1 LSDRNITKV
10 RTFFILII
18 CLVLVECG
26 YSLRGTGS
34 SLPPHI
40 KKIVIPMFN
49 NLTARF
55 DLDVKLTEK
64 IRDEFVARGRVELTG
79 DEDSADAVLT
89 GEITAFTATPIA
101 FSGKTTADR
110 YNITIVTKI
119 VLRDL
124 VNKKIVFSNPHYI
137 YQQEYEVPEGTDFES
152 VQTEAIEKVA
162 ERFARSVIATI
173 LEGF

>member
-1 LSDRNITKV
+1 MRERVCGLLALCL
-10 RTFFILII
+10 IL
-18 CLVLVECG
+18 VACG
-26 YSLRGTGS
+26 YNLRGTGS

-40 KKIVIPMFN
+40 KKVVIPMFS
-49 NLTARF
+49 NLTTRF

-64 IRDEFVARGRVELTG
+64 IRSEFVARGRVELTG
-79 DEDSADAVLT
+79 DEDSADAILI

-101 FSGKTTADR
+101 FTGETTADR
-110 YNITIVTKI
+110 YSITIITKI

-124 VNKKIVFSNPHYI
+124 VNKKVVFSNPNYL

-152 VQTEAIEKVA
+152 VQTEAIETVA
-162 ERFARSVIATI
+162 ERFARSVISTI

>member
-1 LSDRNITKV
+1 MSDKNVLRGRI
-10 RTFFILII
+10 FFIFIL
-18 CLVLVECG
+18 CFLLMECG
-26 YSLRGTGS
+26 YHLRGTGS

-40 KKIVIPMFN
+40 KKIVIPMFS
-49 NLTARF
+49 NLTTRF
-55 DLDVKLTEK
+55 ELDVKLTEK

-79 DEDSADAVLT
+79 DEDTADAILI
-89 GEITAFTATPIA
+89 GEITAFNATPIA

-124 VNKKIVFSNPHYI
+124 VNKKVVFSNPNYL
-137 YQQEYEVPEGTDFES
+137 YQQEYEVPEGTDFET
-152 VQTEAIEKVA
+152 VQTEAIETVA
-162 ERFARSVIATI
+162 ERFARSVISTI